1 MGHLGVGDGVDTVF
15 AAVEDGVGGH
25 CVNRLGGVGWLR
37 SEGCGLRVEGE
48 WGREQ
53 VDGGGIVSYGG
64 EGGLYFI
71 GERAKERVLVGY
83 EVMESW
89 AVLRAVSCWRSWVSN
104 WVMAAL

>member
-1 MGHLGVGDGVDTVF
+1 MGDLGVGDGVDTVF

-25 CVNRLGGVGWLR
+25 CVNRLGWLGGWV
-37 SEGCGLRVEGE
+37 VEGG

-71 GERAKERVLVGY
+71 GERAKERLLVGY

-89 AVLRAVSCWRSWVSN
+89 AVLRAESCWRSWVSY
-104 WVMAAL
+104 WVMAEL